1 MLITVMDQRFE
12 MNKNFNFNNSCLL
25 KDEQN
30 TQ

>member
-12 MNKNFNFNNSCLL
+12 MNKNFKLNNSCLL